1 MVIQFELT
9 LIIIFYKNYLLKELP
24 TIKTN
29 HRRHVAARENN
40 VSFINKFV
48 KNKSLINGQN
58 MQQNSLCF
66 VDNM

>member
-9 LIIIFYKNYLLKELP
+9 LNIIFYKNNLLKELP

-40 VSFINKFV
+40 GTLIDIIVIN
-48 KNKSLINGQN
+48 N
-58 MQQNSLCF
+58 
-66 VDNM
+66 